1 MFPRTQ
7 MSILQAMEAVM
18 GLTFLLA
25 TLLSPSPF
33 LAELMFCP
41 RARAGR
47 IGGPAQCK
55 PTGTAPGF
63 PMPGEGRA
71 SRKVALPREETE
83 AQSLTAS
90 LLFLWE
96 LPHEADVGKLRSRRT
111 LRSSPPLANPPGGWC
126 TRRGNGLDGDNW
138 SQMPQG
144 HHQPVLDW
152 PPSVLPAMWENV
164 FLIIL

>member
-25 TLLSPSPF
+25 TRLSPSPF

-47 IGGPAQCK
+47 IGALLSVNPQGQSQASQC
-55 PTGTAPGF
+55 PGKDV
-63 PMPGEGRA
+63 PPGRWLCPGKKQKHRA
-71 SRKVALPREETE
+71 SQPPSSFSGSCPMKQMLGSSGA
-83 AQSLTAS
+83 
-90 LLFLWE
+90 
-96 LPHEADVGKLRSRRT
+96 GT